1 MAIQINVKIISHLSI
16 LRTLFIAPAY
26 ETLKLHP
33 QSASQ
38 ERMNSVAAE
47 ENHAYATIGQALEYE
62 SVQQSKGG
70 DNHVYTI
77 TPVRYEAVGEAKQS
91 SGEQIFSTFEGGTHL
106 YGNVKPTQ
114 DYENV
119 QNSK

>member
-1 MAIQINVKIISHLSI
+1 M
-16 LRTLFIAPAY
+16 
-26 ETLKLHP
+26 
-33 QSASQ
+33 QSA
-38 ERMNSVAAE
+38 AAE

-62 SVQQSKGG
+62 SVQQSESG

-77 TPVRYEAVGEAKQS
+77 TPVVYEEVGEAKQS
-91 SGEQIFSTFEGGTHL
+91 SGQVTSSAMEGGSHL

>member
-1 MAIQINVKIISHLSI
+1 MDIQINVQIIARLSI
-16 LRTLFIAPAY
+16 LHSLFIAPAY

-33 QSASQ
+33 QSASHKH
-38 ERMNSVAAE
+38 RNSVAAE

-62 SVQQSKGG
+62 SVQQSEGG

-77 TPVRYEAVGEAKQS
+77 TPVHYEAVGEAKQS
-91 SGEQIFSTFEGGTHL
+91 SGQQTSSIMEGGTHL